1 MVQMKTIKNLSTSL
15 NISKEAIYKKI
26 KIQLKQ
32 ELKDHIIK
40 KNNVTYIDEEGEKLI
55 AQSLKREKNSI
66 DIQTETENQTSEKDN
81 IQPIIQPYNQVENEI
96 ETSEYIS
103 FLKEQLAIKDKQIQQ
118 LTELNFELVQTF
130 HQEQKLQAQSN
141 LLQLKQDENAS
152 TKVQTDTKQTSKQN
166 SVKKNI
172 FDILFKRKQ
181 VENN

>member
-1 MVQMKTIKNLSTSL
+1 MKTIKNLSTSL

-26 KIQLKQ
+26 KTQLKH

-40 KNNVTYIDEEGEKLI
+40 KNNVTYIDDEGEKLI
-55 AQSLKREKNSI
+55 AQSLKREKI
-66 DIQTETENQTSEKDN
+66 LVDIQNETENQNQEKDD
-81 IQPIIQPYNQVENEI
+81 IQPTIQPYKQVENKVEN
-96 ETSEYIS
+96 SEYIS

-141 LLQLKQDENAS
+141 LLQLKQDENTS
-152 TKVQTDTKQTSKQN
+152 TKVQTDTKQSNKQN
-166 SVKKNI
+166 NVKKSI
-172 FDILFKRKQ
+172 FNILFKRKQ